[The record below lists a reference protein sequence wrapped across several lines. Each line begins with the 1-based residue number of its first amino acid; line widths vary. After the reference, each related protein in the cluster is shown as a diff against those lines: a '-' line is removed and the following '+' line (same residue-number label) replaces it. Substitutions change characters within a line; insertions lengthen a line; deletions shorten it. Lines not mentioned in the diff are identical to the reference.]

1 MSVII
6 TGRIA
11 DSAGAL
17 ESGRIEFEQAQ
28 RFDTGDLLVTGN
40 RATAQVTGGELRSL
54 AGAPFTLPSSPEG
67 TAVRVREMLGG
78 RTFEWW
84 TSIPEVAAIE
94 YRELVPVE
102 GTQVPASIWG
112 PPPWLAEAI
121 RMRDETL
128 AAIDDGKEVAESL
141 GGLAGINAAVASAQ
155 ASAAGS
161 QVSSAAAGAHA
172 DRASREADRAKA
184 AADSIDMEVIEG
196 RLDGIDAGLSERPT
210 TAQVDAKVA
219 GAIEAVY
226 VRDFTAPW
234 GGDVDVRAAIQQA
247 VDRAAG
253 LRPVVF
259 ERGVYGVAAPVVLP
273 EGSVLLGRGATIAM
287 MDGSGTGFAVTN
299 FSLTDTTT
307 PGYAGASNIRVRD
320 ITFDGQGDRISRR
333 VNLLTFNHARNIRV
347 DNCRF
352 IRSRG
357 YHALEV
363 NAIDGAII
371 EGCSFEGFVS
381 MGLSA
386 KEAIQVDCGN
396 QGSIDS
402 GLRDGT
408 MAKNITIRNC
418 RFSGL
423 GTMPA
428 HDVGVG
434 SHSRSNGNFY
444 DNIRVENCSFT
455 GHTVAGVEALA
466 WRGSSIESS
475 VFSGCLIGAK
485 LLGGERSVIADCSSE
500 SPGGE
505 SQGFVLAESSVQ
517 CAVDGCTVI
526 GAKEGVS
533 ILTLSEKCSVSRTIT
548 RNTIFFG
555 IVVAGASDTTITGNS
570 VFGAGAGNPAA
581 STGAIRLTTS
591 LGPVNRASV
600 VGNVVRPHGIP
611 GNPEAAAAVSI
622 AAGVVDAWVF
632 GNDFKGMARAIAGTA
647 DTTSNRI

>member
-1 MSVII
+1 MTII
-6 TGRIA
+6 TGRVA
-11 DSAGAL
+11 DSAGQN
-17 ESGRIEFEQAQ
+17 ESGRVEFTQAQ
-28 RFDTGDLLVTGN
+28 RFDTGEFLVTQSV
-40 RATAQVTGGELRSL
+40 AVAQVVNGELRTL
-54 AGAPFTLPSSPEG
+54 AGSAFALPPNPEG
-67 TAVRVREMLGG
+67 SAVQIREMFGG
-78 RTFEWW
+78 RTYVWW
-84 TSIPEVAAIE
+84 AAVPDAASVDYRELPVVESSAVPASVWGAPPWLVEIEQLRDDTVAAIA
-94 YRELVPVE
+94 E
-102 GTQVPASIWG
+102 GT
-112 PPPWLAEAI
+112 
-121 RMRDETL
+121 
-128 AAIDDGKEVAESL
+128 EVAEAL
-141 GGLAGINAAVASAQ
+141 GGLAGLNAAVASATAAAT
-155 ASAAGS
+155 ASA
-161 QVSSAAAGAHA
+161 SSAVAANA
-172 DRASREADRAKA
+172 DAERAEA
-184 AADSIDMEVIEG
+184 AADSIDMEAINL
-196 RLDGIDAGLSERPT
+196 RLDGVD
-210 TAQVDAKVA
+210 TALTDRATVA
-219 GAIEAVY
+219 DVKSRTIVY
-226 VRDFTAPW
+226 VRDYIAPA
-234 GGDVDVRAAIQQA
+234 GSEVDVRAGIQAA
-247 VDRAAG
+247 VDAAAG
-253 LRPVVF
+253 IRPVAF
-259 ERGVYGVAAPVVLP
+259 ERGVYGVSAPVVLP
-273 EGSVLLGRGATIAM
+273 EGTTIFGRGATIAM
-287 MDGSGTGFAVTN
+287 MDGTGTGFAVTN
-299 FSLTDTTT
+299 FALTDTTT
-307 PGYAGASNIRVRD
+307 PAYEGASNIRILD
-320 ITFDGQGDRISRR
+320 LNFDGQGDLISRR

-418 RFSGL
+418 RFAGL

-434 SHSRSNGNFY
+434 SHSRSTGNFY

-466 WRGSSIESS
+466 WRGSSIASS

-505 SQGFVLAESSVQ
+505 SQGFVLAEASVQ

-548 RNTIFFG
+548 RNPIWFG

-570 VFGAGAGNPAA
+570 IFGAGSGNPAG

-622 AAGVVDAWVF
+622 AAGVVDPWVF
-632 GNDFKGMARAIAGTA
+632 GNDFKGMAVAIAGTA
-647 DTTSNRI
+647 NTTSNRT